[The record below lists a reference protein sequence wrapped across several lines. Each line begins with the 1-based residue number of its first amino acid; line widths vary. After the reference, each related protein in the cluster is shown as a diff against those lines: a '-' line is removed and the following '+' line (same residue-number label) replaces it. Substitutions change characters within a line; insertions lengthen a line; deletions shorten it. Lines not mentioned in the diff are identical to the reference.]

1 MLAQLPCAARGYA
14 LSMLIIGAVLAVIA
28 VVLIVFGFVGT
39 AVQWLLWIGIALMA
53 LAVILILVDRSRLR
67 R

>member
-1 MLAQLPCAARGYA
+1 
-14 LSMLIIGAVLAVIA
+14 MLIIGAVLAVIA